1 MTVSSY
7 SRLLKSLLLF
17 SPQALAHT
25 YYGGSAVDEILFIVH
40 LNVHT
45 YLVEY
50 VTIFSNNYY
59 QAYNQVRSD
68 P

>member
-1 MTVSSY
+1 MTHFW
-7 SRLLKSLLLF
+7 LIENQLEDQF
-17 SPQALAHT
+17 SIRVAHT